1 MNQTKDNLELC
12 EGKCWFWPKPEHW
25 QLAELFC
32 GDSAQ
37 SVVKF
42 QLVNLLNKVVV
53 LNYQNQLLT
62 GMATALIVQ
71 EWHKYDKGKASWM
84 HVKIEKIPR
93 AAKYKQNVK
102 QRHFGTCVTRIGWI
116 IWSCFQWTLKAE
128 IFKCKGRLWWDFQVR
143 QEVMSLELLS
153 ELNKKSNRTS
163 MDEGASGH
171 NMMHRS
177 MLIMYDQQ

>member
-1 MNQTKDNLELC
+1 
-12 EGKCWFWPKPEHW
+12 
-25 QLAELFC
+25 
-32 GDSAQ
+32 
-37 SVVKF
+37 
-42 QLVNLLNKVVV
+42 
-53 LNYQNQLLT
+53 
-62 GMATALIVQ
+62 
-71 EWHKYDKGKASWM
+71 M
-84 HVKIEKIPR
+84 HVKIGKIPR

-116 IWSCFQWTLKAE
+116 RWSCFQWTLKAE
-128 IFKCKGRLWWDFQVR
+128 IFICKGRLWWDFQVR

-177 MLIMYDQQ
+177 MLIMYDQQLWYMINSCIIAWSTKFIRDQQPFISWWRLFMQLFMRFMSNYLLLSTAKHWC